1 MEKRSS
7 YEVIRELIGKYG
19 VRFIVNASETD
30 LRVLDDELEFRI
42 LRAPG
47 GYTSI
52 TPETDVD
59 FDPEAGEFVWRE
71 SDCEG
76 EEVFYAKPYLLLDKE
91 LASAFGELAKANE
104 EAEEELKETKRLKE
118 GKGEN
123 SGDGFFAWLRND
135 N

>member
-1 MEKRSS
+1 MEKSGS
-7 YEVIRELIGKYG
+7 YEVIRELIESYG
-19 VRFIVNASETD
+19 VRFIINASETD

-52 TPETDVD
+52 TPDTVVD
-59 FDPEAGEFVWRE
+59 FNPETGEFIWRE

-104 EAEEELKETKRLKE
+104 EAEEELKERKQLKE
-118 GKGEN
+118 GNGET
-123 SGDGFFAWLRND
+123 SGNDFFAWLRND